1 MDLRILSTALAV
13 SLALA
18 LIGFALHQPINAALG
33 LESSILDSVWQSL
46 ALGIGVSILMSLGWP
61 HARGV
66 RRGDRLVAQVPRTQQ
81 TPGGVFA
88 FVDNVVVIAL
98 EGGRTGGKIKVRL
111 GNGRSG
117 EGIITAY
124 AGTFSPA
131 VIQIT
136 ETES

>member
-1 MDLRILSTALAV
+1 MDLRILSTALAL

-18 LIGFALHQPINAALG
+18 LIGYALHTPINAALG
-33 LESSILDSVWQSL
+33 LESSLLDSAWQSL
-46 ALGIGVSILMSLGWP
+46 ALGIGLSILLSLAWP
-61 HARGV
+61 HLRGV
-66 RRGDRLVAQVPRTQQ
+66 RKGDRLVAQLPRTQN

-88 FVDNVVVIAL
+88 FVDNVVVVAL
-98 EGGRTGGKIKVRL
+98 ENGYSGRKIKVRI
-111 GNGRSG
+111 GNGKTG

-131 VIQIT
+131 TIQIT